1 MTIEKLNEF
10 ITVDTEFWDCE
21 CETKYIHHK
30 ARLREC
36 RRCGVIADEQPDS
49 RANEVKYMYDI
60 NDGWR

>member
-1 MTIEKLNEF
+1 MIEKLNNS

-30 ARLREC
+30 ARLSEC
-36 RRCGVIADEQPDS
+36 RRCGAIADEQPDS